1 MIKSVKRRN
10 NRIKDFISS
19 KDIRNLCRLTDKKY
33 KNTFTRNRKISCQD
47 LLLMS
52 LNKQGKNTSFEI
64 RDFMISKKGDKNV
77 MCTDEA
83 YLKQRR
89 HLNPEV
95 FKKINEIYLKDFYEE
110 KRYIKRKNGYIVF
123 AIDGS
128 KEEIPNTEKNREEFG
143 YAENREGINVA
154 RALLSSIYDVNNHFY
169 VDVEIDKYT
178 ASEIELAKRNIEKMI
193 EIIGTENILIIFDR
207 GYPSIEFFYWLEKRD
222 IKFLMRLHGKDYK
235 KEKQQMKQEDEILE
249 LKYYHSRLQSIKKKY
264 PSTYSEIK
272 NKTGAQYRFTKI
284 KINDKTTEYLI
295 SNLSM
300 EEFSTKEL
308 EELYG
313 SRWKIE
319 ESYNSIK
326 NKLKIESF
334 TGNLPIF
341 IYQDIYAQIFVYNQI
356 QDMIYTGNEK
366 LKETNKNKNL
376 KLEYK
381 INENKAIGIYKEQY
395 IRILL
400 IKDKKESNKKFEN
413 LIKEMERYTSAIRN
427 NRETQPRKWNH
438 KNKNRT
444 NFKPSF

>member
-10 NRIKDFISS
+10 NKIKDFIYS
-19 KDIRNLCRLTDKKY
+19 DNIRNICRLADEKY

-47 LLLMS
+47 LLLMT

-64 RDFMISKKGDKNV
+64 RDYMIRKKGDKSV

-95 FKKINEIYLKDFYEE
+95 FKQINEIYLKDFYED
-110 KRYIKRKNGYIVF
+110 KKYIKRKNGYIIF

-128 KEEIPNTEKNREEFG
+128 KEEIPNTQKNREEFG
-143 YAENREGINVA
+143 YAENQGGVNAA

-169 VDVEIDKYT
+169 IDVEIDKYT
-178 ASEIELAKRNIEKMI
+178 ASEIELAKRNIDKMI
-193 EIIGTENILIIFDR
+193 EIIGVEKVLIIFDR
-207 GYPSIEFFYWLEKRD
+207 GYPSIEFFYWLETRN
-222 IKFLMRLHGKDYK
+222 IKFLMRLRGKDYK
-235 KEKQQMKQEDEILE
+235 EEKQQMKQDDEIIE
-249 LKYYHSRLQSIKKKY
+249 LKYYYSRLQSIKKKY
-264 PSTYSEIK
+264 PKIYNEIK
-272 NKTGAQYRFTKI
+272 DKTGIKYRFTKI
-284 KINDKTTEYLI
+284 EVTEETTEYLI
-295 SNLSM
+295 SNVTM
-300 EEFSTKEL
+300 EEFSIREL
-308 EELYG
+308 KELYG
-313 SRWKIE
+313 NRWKIE
-319 ESYNSIK
+319 ESYDSIK

-341 IYQDIYAQIFVYNQI
+341 IYQDVYAQIFVYNQL
-356 QDMIYTGNEK
+356 QDMIYTGN
-366 LKETNKNKNL
+366 KELVESNKDRNL

-400 IKDKKESNKKFEN
+400 IKDKRQSNQEFEN
-413 LIKEMERYTSAIRN
+413 LIKEMERYTTAIRN

-438 KNKNRT
+438 KNKYRT